1 MKGQGLS
8 AVFLARNRFA
18 VLDKTRQILVKDF
31 ENQVGGGLG
40 CSVAFDE

>member
-1 MKGQGLS
+1 MKGSGVG

-31 ENQVGGGLG
+31 ENQVRKHPCGR
-40 CSVAFDE
+40 SAAK